1 METYATIYQL
11 RTSWSESNKENL
23 ITGGHKG
30 TKVVDTNTTQ
40 SSEIVITP
48 LSPRFVKITLRLRLI
63 IITKFRKTT
72 KLNSKQCV
80 RLVFKNKY
88 QDKTDT
94 ILSLMELLSLVQK

>member
-48 LSPRFVKITLRLRLI
+48 LIYKSSVCENNVAVAVNNNNEVSQNNKI
-63 IITKFRKTT
+63 KFKTV
-72 KLNSKQCV
+72 C
-80 RLVFKNKY
+80 
-88 QDKTDT
+88 
-94 ILSLMELLSLVQK
+94 